1 MANVL
6 IIVFTDIRG
15 FTRWSE
21 GIEAFEY
28 IDEFIGDFYKI
39 LNKHFSDTDIKKL
52 GDGAMIV
59 EKIEKEIP
67 NELLKEMLLEYLNKI
82 RDVNTEFNTLCN
94 NFSET
99 RGYATKLRLGWA
111 LVRGVAKEIND
122 DFIGANI
129 NRCARLCDI
138 ARPFE

>member
-6 IIVFTDIRG
+6 I
-15 FTRWSE
+15 
-21 GIEAFEY
+21 
-28 IDEFIGDFYKI
+28 
-39 LNKHFSDTDIKKL
+39 
-52 GDGAMIV
+52 
-59 EKIEKEIP
+59 
-67 NELLKEMLLEYLNKI
+67 
-82 RDVNTEFNTLCN
+82 

-111 LVRGVAKEIND
+111 LVRGVAKND

>member
-6 IIVFTDIRG
+6 I
-15 FTRWSE
+15 
-21 GIEAFEY
+21 
-28 IDEFIGDFYKI
+28 
-39 LNKHFSDTDIKKL
+39 
-52 GDGAMIV
+52 
-59 EKIEKEIP
+59 
-67 NELLKEMLLEYLNKI
+67 
-82 RDVNTEFNTLCN
+82 

-111 LVRGVAKEIND
+111 LVGGVAKKD

-138 ARPFE
+138 ARPFGIVIERDDFSSLPQNAPYNFVQQVRKLDKEDFEEFIRKYKNGKVTKAKAEADMK